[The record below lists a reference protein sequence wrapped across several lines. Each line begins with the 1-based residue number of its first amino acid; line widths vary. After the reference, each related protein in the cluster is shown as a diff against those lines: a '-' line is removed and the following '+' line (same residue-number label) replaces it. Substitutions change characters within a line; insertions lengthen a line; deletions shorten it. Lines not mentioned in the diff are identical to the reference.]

1 MMQQSIENQKKNA
14 LSQERMDRATDHL
27 INPKEFQMMDQLER
41 MRNKVSREKK
51 KTDDLQNRVIAVKKK
66 QADNKLRKL
75 KVEQASIEEEP
86 FYERLRRAD
95 KEYQDK
101 KR

>member
-1 MMQQSIENQKKNA
+1 
-14 LSQERMDRATDHL
+14 
-27 INPKEFQMMDQLER
+27 MMDQLER

-75 KVEQASIEEEP
+75 KVEQASIDEEP